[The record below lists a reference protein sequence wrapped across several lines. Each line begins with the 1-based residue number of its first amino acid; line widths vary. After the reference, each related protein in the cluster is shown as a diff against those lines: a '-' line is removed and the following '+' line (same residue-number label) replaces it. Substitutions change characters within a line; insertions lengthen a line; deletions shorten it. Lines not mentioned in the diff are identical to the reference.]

1 MAGRGKD
8 DNCLKVL
15 VAVII
20 TSSKLSI
27 FVESLVISFVCWENE
42 ILVKKSKKKIAKY
55 LLFRFILD

>member
-1 MAGRGKD
+1 MSPVCSFKISFNRTELELFKSLLEIIMAGRGKD

-27 FVESLVISFVCWENE
+27 FLNR
-42 ILVKKSKKKIAKY
+42 L
-55 LLFRFILD
+55 